1 MMTPKQIERVKIKIT
16 KIKKALAADKKHWGG
31 HHHDGQGLRYLPPEQ
46 YLKIQDYT
54 GALRYFNWFNKNF
67 SDDSCYPLFL
77 LEWTI
82 TLFKTK
88 KIKETENKL
97 IETFISNTYI
107 IDKFLNIEFKYF
119 DKTESSNWE
128 FESLAEGLPY
138 SNNQN
143 ELIDFTS
150 WLEKFMLTDKF
161 LVPTN
166 RYIELRVL
174 LKKETDL
181 EKRSDLIDQ
190 QSKISEDL
198 D

>member
-1 MMTPKQIERVKIKIT
+1 MTPKQIESVKIKIT
-16 KIKKALAADKKHWGG
+16 KIKETLAADKKHWGG
-31 HHHDGQGLRYLPPEQ
+31 HYHDGQGLRYLPPEQ
-46 YLKIQDYT
+46 NLKIQDYS

-67 SDDSCYPLFL
+67 PDDCGYPIFL

-88 KIKETENKL
+88 RIKQAENKL

-107 IDKFLNIEFKYF
+107 IDKFLNKDFKNF

-128 FESLAEGLPY
+128 FESLTEGLPY
-138 SNNQN
+138 SNKQN

-150 WLEKFMLTDKF
+150 WLEKFILTDKF

-166 RYIELRVL
+166 RYIQISIL
-174 LKKETDL
+174 LKKELDF
-181 EKRSDLIDQ
+181 EKRSNLIDQ
-190 QSKISEDL
+190 
-198 D
+198 